1 MKSIFLFALL
11 SFAVTACDRDD
22 GPPLEINDVTVFA
35 PLPGTRVS
43 VAYMSIRNNTQADMV
58 IGSIR
63 SPQFASVNMH
73 ETRIVDGISKM
84 TKVETV
90 RIPARSTLK
99 LAEGGLHLMLTKP
112 YRSMAPNQ
120 SVKLEFEYDADG
132 LLIVSTMTR
141 SRRVHESDH

>member
-112 YRSMAPNQ
+112 CRSMAPNQ

-132 LLIVSTMTR
+132 LLIVSTMAR

>member
-1 MKSIFLFALL
+1 MKSVFLVALL
-11 SFAVTACDRDD
+11 SFAVTACDRND
-22 GPPLEINDVTVFA
+22 GPPLEINDVTVYA

-90 RIPARSTLK
+90 RIPARSTLE

-112 YRSMAPNQ
+112 YQSMAPNQ
-120 SVKLEFEYDADG
+120 SVKLEFAYDADG
-132 LLIVSTMTR
+132 LLIVSTMTQ
-141 SRRVHESDH
+141 SRQVHESDH